1 MSNPLL
7 ADEGLPA
14 FDVLGPGDAEP
25 ALRARLEDNR
35 RRLRE
40 LLAAEGPTFAR
51 LIEPIETMQHRLNRT
66 WSPVSHLNAVR
77 NSEPLRQAYNACLPL
92 ISEYQ
97 TELGQNEALQR
108 AYQLILDREGD
119 ALDAEQRKL
128 LENAL
133 RDFRLAGV
141 ALDRTRKDQFK
152 ELMQKLAS
160 EQARFEEHVLDSA
173 AAWSRIVTDSA
184 VLAGLPQGV
193 IERAAAMAR
202 ERSTEGWLLT
212 LDQPTLQ
219 AVLTHADHEG
229 LRREFYE
236 AWNTRAS
243 DRFPLGA
250 QWDNAPV
257 IENILRW
264 RHEAAR
270 LLDFAHYTEY
280 SLATKMARSAAEVR
294 AFLENLAE
302 RCVPVARRELTELEA
317 FAGRKL
323 DAWDVPYYAERLQQR
338 RFAISDEELRPYF
351 PLPRVLHGLFE
362 VANRLYG
369 ISMHERRDIPV
380 WDSEVR
386 YFEIHAAQGERVG
399 GFYFDPYARPGKR
412 SGAWMDECLGRLEVG
427 GAQVLPV
434 AYLVCNLLP
443 PTGSRP
449 ALLSHEEVITLFHEF
464 GHGLHHML
472 TRVRYPSVAGING
485 VPWDA
490 VELPSQFMEN
500 FAWNPEVLGLI
511 SGHVASGAQ
520 LPRAMSERLLGTR
533 TFHAGLKTVRQLE
546 FALFDLRLHSE
557 HQPERGARVAEIL
570 QEVRAQVAV
579 VPVPEFN
586 RFAMSFGHIFAGGYA
601 AGYYSYKWA
610 EVLAADAFAAF
621 QEGGVFNAA
630 IAQRFL
636 DAILS
641 RGGSRDALEAFIDFR
656 GRKPDIAP
664 LLRQFGIAA

>member
-35 RRLRE
+35 RRLGE
-40 LLAAEGPTFAR
+40 LLAIEEPTFDR
-51 LIEPIETMQHRLNRT
+51 LIEPFETIQHRLNRT
-66 WSPVSHLNAVR
+66 WSPVSHLNAVK
-77 NSEPLRQAYNACLPL
+77 NSEALRGAYNACLPL

-97 TELGQNEALQR
+97 TELGQNETLQR
-108 AYQLILDREGD
+108 AYQGILDREAG

-141 ALDRTRKDQFK
+141 ALDRPRKERFK
-152 ELMQKLAS
+152 DLMQKLAS
-160 EQARFEEHVLDSA
+160 EQSRFEEHVLDSA
-173 AAWSRIVTDSA
+173 AAWSRTVTDA
-184 VLAGLPQGV
+184 NLLAGLPQAV
-193 IERAAAMAR
+193 IARAAALAK
-202 ERSTEGWLLT
+202 ERSTGGWLLT

-219 AVLTHADHEG
+219 AVLTHAQDAQ

-243 DRFPLGA
+243 DRFPRPGN
-250 QWDNAPV
+250 WDNAPV

-270 LLDFAHYTEY
+270 LLDFAHYTDY

-294 AFLENLAE
+294 AFLESLAE
-302 RCVPVARRELTELEA
+302 RCVPVARRELTELET
-317 FAGRKL
+317 FAERKL
-323 DAWDVPYYAERLQQR
+323 EAWDVAYYAERLQQR

-351 PLPRVLHGLFE
+351 PLARVLQGLFQ

-369 ISMHERRDIPV
+369 IRMHERRDIPV
-380 WDSEVR
+380 WDAEVR
-386 YFEIHAAQGERVG
+386 YFEIHDARDERVG
-399 GFYFDPYARPGKR
+399 GFYLDPYARAGKR
-412 SGAWMDECLGRLEVG
+412 SGAWMDECLGRLELGQVR
-427 GAQVLPV
+427 VLPV
-434 AYLVCNLLP
+434 AYLVCNILP
-443 PTGSRP
+443 PTGGQP
-449 ALLSHEEVITLFHEF
+449 ALLSHEEVVTLFHEF
-464 GHGLHHML
+464 GHGLHHLL

-500 FAWNPEVLGLI
+500 FAWNPEVLELI
-511 SGHVASGAQ
+511 SGHVTSGAQ
-520 LPRAMSERLLGTR
+520 LPRVMSERLRGTR
-533 TFHAGLKTVRQLE
+533 TFHAGLRTVRQLE

-557 HQPERGARVAEIL
+557 YQPESGARVAQIL

-621 QEGGVFNAA
+621 QEGGVFNPA

-656 GRKPDIAP
+656 GRKPDITP

>member
-1 MSNPLL
+1 
-7 ADEGLPA
+7 
-14 FDVLGPGDAEP
+14 
-25 ALRARLEDNR
+25 
-35 RRLRE
+35 
-40 LLAAEGPTFAR
+40 
-51 LIEPIETMQHRLNRT
+51 MQ
-66 WSPVSHLNAVR
+66 
-77 NSEPLRQAYNACLPL
+77 
-92 ISEYQ
+92 
-97 TELGQNEALQR
+97 
-108 AYQLILDREGD
+108 
-119 ALDAEQRKL
+119 
-128 LENAL
+128 
-133 RDFRLAGV
+133 RLA
-141 ALDRTRKDQFK
+141 R
-152 ELMQKLAS
+152 
-160 EQARFEEHVLDSA
+160 EQAKFEENVLDSA
-173 AAWSRIVTDSA
+173 GAWTRAVTDA
-184 VLAGLPQGV
+184 TELAGLPQAV
-193 IERAAAMAR
+193 VARAAAMAR
-202 ERSTEGWLLT
+202 EQSANGWLLT

-219 AVLTHADHEG
+219 AVLTHAQDEG

-243 DRFPLGA
+243 ERFPRGA

-294 AFLENLAE
+294 TFLESLAE

-323 DAWDVPYYAERLQQR
+323 AAWDVAYYAERLQQR
-338 RFAISDEELRPYF
+338 RFAISDDELRPYF
-351 PLPRVLHGLFE
+351 PLPHVLRGLFD
-362 VANRLYG
+362 VAQRLYG
-369 ISMHERRDIPV
+369 ISMHERRDLPV
-380 WDSEVR
+380 WDPAVR
-386 YFEIHAAQGERVG
+386 YFEIHNTGGERIG

-412 SGAWMDECLGRLEVG
+412 SGAWMDECLGRLEAG
-427 GAQVLPV
+427 GERVLPV
-434 AYLVCNLLP
+434 AYLVCNMLP
-443 PTGSRP
+443 PTSGQP

-464 GHGLHHML
+464 GHGLHHLL
-472 TRVRYPSVAGING
+472 TRMRYPSVAGING

-500 FAWNPEVLGLI
+500 FAWNPQVLELI
-511 SGHVASGAQ
+511 SSHAQTGAQ

-557 HQPERGARVAEIL
+557 YQPERGARIAEFL
-570 QEVRAQVAV
+570 QDVRAQVAV

-641 RGGSRDALEAFIDFR
+641 RGGSRDALEAFIEFR

>member
-40 LLAAEGPTFAR
+40 LLAAEDPTFAR

-66 WSPVSHLNAVR
+66 WSPVSHLNAVK

-108 AYQLILDREGD
+108 AYQLILDHEGD

-173 AAWSRIVTDSA
+173 AAWSRIVTDSS

-219 AVLTHADHEG
+219 AVLMHADHEG

-243 DRFPLGA
+243 DRFPRGA

-302 RCVPVARRELTELEA
+302 RCMPVARRELTELEA

-323 DAWDVPYYAERLQQR
+323 EAWDVPYYAERLQQR

-351 PLPRVLHGLFE
+351 PLPRVLQGLFE

-386 YFEIHAAQGERVG
+386 YFEIHDAQGERVG

-520 LPRAMSERLLGTR
+520 LPRATSERLLGTR

>member
-14 FDVLGPGDAEP
+14 FDALGPEDAEP
-25 ALRARLEDNR
+25 ALRARLADNR
-35 RRLRE
+35 RRLLE
-40 LLAAEGPTFAR
+40 LLAAEEHTFAR

-66 WSPVSHLNAVR
+66 WSPVSHLNAVK
-77 NSEPLRQAYNACLPL
+77 NSEPLRRAYNACLPL
-92 ISEYQ
+92 VSEYQ
-97 TELGQNEALQR
+97 TELGQNDALR
-108 AYQLILDREGD
+108 GAYQRILDREGS

-141 ALDRTRKDQFK
+141 ALDPARKERFK
-152 ELMQKLAS
+152 DLMQKLVL
-160 EQARFEEHVLDSA
+160 EQAKFEEHVLDSA
-173 AAWSRIVTDSA
+173 AAWTRAVTDHGL
-184 VLAGLPQGV
+184 LAGLPGAV

-202 ERSTEGWLLT
+202 ERAIDGWLFT
-212 LDQPTLQ
+212 LDQPTVQ
-219 AVLTHADHEG
+219 AVLTHAQDEG

-243 DRFPLGA
+243 ECFPRAGD
-250 QWDNAPV
+250 WDNAPL

-270 LLDFAHYTEY
+270 LLDFAHYTDY

-294 AFLENLAE
+294 AFLESLAE
-302 RCVPVARRELTELEA
+302 HCVPVARRELSELEA

-323 DAWDVPYYAERLQQR
+323 EAWDVPHYAELLQQR
-338 RFAISDEELRPYF
+338 LFAISDEEVRPYF
-351 PLPRVLHGLFE
+351 PLPRVLQGLFQ

-369 ISMHERRDIPV
+369 LSLHERRDVPV
-380 WDSEVR
+380 WHPDVR
-386 YFEIHAAQGERVG
+386 YFEIHDDRGGRVG
-399 GFYFDPYARPGKR
+399 GFYFDPYARAGKR
-412 SGAWMDECLGRLEVG
+412 SGAWMDECLGRLALECE
-427 GAQVLPV
+427 QVSPV
-434 AYLVCNLLP
+434 AYLVCNFLP
-443 PTGSRP
+443 PTGPQP
-449 ALLSHEEVITLFHEF
+449 ALLAHEEVITLFHEF
-464 GHGLHHML
+464 GHGLHHLL

-500 FAWNPEVLGLI
+500 YAWNPDVLELI
-511 SGHVASGAQ
+511 SSHVESGAP
-520 LPRAMSERLLGTR
+520 LPHAMIERLLGTR
-533 TFHAGLKTVRQLE
+533 TFHAGLRMVRQLE

-557 HQPERGARVAEIL
+557 YQPERGARVAEVL
-570 QEVRAQVAV
+570 QEVRARVAV
-579 VPVPEFN
+579 VPVPAFN

-621 QEGGVFNAA
+621 QEGGVFNSA
-630 IAQRFL
+630 IARRFL

-641 RGGSRDALEAFIDFR
+641 RGGSRDALEAFIEFR

-664 LLRQFGIAA
+664 LLRQCGIAA

>member
-7 ADEGLPA
+7 ADEGLPP

-40 LLAAEGPTFAR
+40 LLAMDDPTFAR
-51 LIEPIETMQHRLNRT
+51 LIEPIEAMQHRLNRT
-66 WSPVSHLNAVR
+66 WSPVSHLNAVK
-77 NSEPLRQAYNACLPL
+77 NSEPLRQAYNACLPV

-97 TELGQNEALQR
+97 TELGQNEALQH
-108 AYQLILDREGD
+108 AYQLILDREGGT
-119 ALDAEQRKL
+119 LDAEQRKL

-141 ALDRTRKDQFK
+141 ALDRARKDQFK
-152 ELMQKLAS
+152 ELMQKLAR

-173 AAWSRIVTDSA
+173 GAWSRVVTDSN
-184 VLAGLPQGV
+184 LLGGLPRGV
-193 IERAAAMAR
+193 IDRAAAIAR
-202 ERSTEGWLLT
+202 ERSIEGWVLT
-212 LDQPTLQ
+212 LDQPTYQ
-219 AVLTHADHEG
+219 AVVTHAHDES
-229 LRREFYE
+229 LRREFYA

-243 DRFPLGA
+243 DRFPLGSH
-250 QWDNAPV
+250 WDNAPV

-294 AFLENLAE
+294 AFLESLAE

-323 DAWDVPYYAERLQQR
+323 AAWDVPYFAERMQQR

-351 PLPRVLHGLFE
+351 PLPRVLTGLFE
-362 VANRLYG
+362 VASRLYG
-369 ISMHERRDIPV
+369 IRMHERRDIPV
-380 WDSEVR
+380 WDTEVR
-386 YFEIHAAQGERVG
+386 FFEIHDAHGERVG
-399 GFYFDPYARPGKR
+399 GFYFDPYARSGKR
-412 SGAWMDECLGRLEVG
+412 SGAWMDECLGRLDAG

-434 AYLVCNLLP
+434 AYLVCNILP
-443 PTGSRP
+443 PTGPRA

-464 GHGLHHML
+464 GHGLHHLL

-500 FAWNPEVLGLI
+500 FAWNPEVLELI

-557 HQPERGARVAEIL
+557 YQPERGARVAEIL

-641 RGGSRDALEAFIDFR
+641 RGGSRDALEAFIEFR

>member
-1 MSNPLL
+1 MRNPLL

-14 FDVLGPGDAEP
+14 FDLIGPDDAEP

-35 RRLRE
+35 RRLQE
-40 LLAAEGPTFAR
+40 LLAAPDHTFAG
-51 LIEPIETMQHRLNRT
+51 LIEPIEVMQHRMNRT

-77 NSEPLRQAYNACLPL
+77 NSEPLRRAYNACLPL
-92 ISEYQ
+92 ISAYQ

-108 AYQLILDREGD
+108 AYQLVLGREGG

-141 ALDRTRKDQFK
+141 ALDRPRKERFK
-152 ELMQKLAS
+152 ELMQKLAA
-160 EQARFEEHVLDSA
+160 EQARFEEHILDSA
-173 AAWSRIVTDSA
+173 AAWSRPVTDSSL
-184 VLAGLPQGV
+184 LAGLPEAV
-193 IERAAAMAR
+193 TARAAALAR
-202 ERSTEGWLLT
+202 EGSMEGWLLT
-212 LDQPTLQ
+212 LDQPTYQ
-219 AVLTHADHEG
+219 AVLTYAHDEG

-243 DRFPLGA
+243 ERFPGGA
-250 QWDNAPV
+250 RWDNSPV

-264 RHEAAR
+264 RHEAAC

-294 AFLENLAE
+294 AFLESLAE
-302 RCVPVARRELTELEA
+302 RCLPVARRELTELES
-317 FAGRKL
+317 FADRKL
-323 DAWDVPYYAERLQQR
+323 AGWDVPYYAERLQQR
-338 RFAISDEELRPYF
+338 RFAISDEEVRPYF
-351 PLPRVLHGLFE
+351 PLPRVLHGLFQ

-380 WDSEVR
+380 WDPEVR
-386 YFEIHAAQGERVG
+386 YFEIHGADAERIG
-399 GFYFDPYARPGKR
+399 GFYFDPYARTGKR
-412 SGAWMDECLGRLEVG
+412 SGAWMDECLGRLEG
-427 GAQVLPV
+427 GGERVLPV

-443 PTGSRP
+443 PTSTQP
-449 ALLSHEEVITLFHEF
+449 ALLNHGEVITLFHEF
-464 GHGLHHML
+464 GHGLHHLL

-500 FAWNPEVLGLI
+500 FAWNPEVLELI
-511 SGHVASGAQ
+511 SGHVASGAH
-520 LPRAMSERLLGTR
+520 LPRAMRERLLGTR
-533 TFHAGLKTVRQLE
+533 TFHAGLRTVRQLE
-546 FALFDLRLHSE
+546 FALFDLRLHSDY
-557 HQPERGARVAEIL
+557 QPERGARVAEIL
-570 QEVRAQVAV
+570 QDVRAQVAV
-579 VPVPEFN
+579 VPVPDFN
-586 RFAMSFGHIFAGGYA
+586 RFAMSFSHIFAGGYA

-621 QEGGVFNAA
+621 QESGVFNAA

-641 RGGSRDALEAFIDFR
+641 RGGSRDALEAFIEFR
-656 GRKPDIAP
+656 GREPDIAP

>member
-1 MSNPLL
+1 MRNPLL

-14 FDVLGPGDAEP
+14 FDLVGPDDAEP

-35 RRLRE
+35 RCLQE
-40 LLAAEGPTFAR
+40 LLAAEQHTFAG
-51 LIEPIETMQHRLNRT
+51 LIEPIEIMQHRMNRT
-66 WSPVSHLNAVR
+66 WSPVSHLNAVK
-77 NSEPLRQAYNACLPL
+77 NSEPLRRAYNACLPL

-108 AYQLILDREGD
+108 AYQQILDREAS

-141 ALDRTRKDQFK
+141 ALDRPRKERFK
-152 ELMQKLAS
+152 ELMQKLAR
-160 EQARFEEHVLDSA
+160 EQALFEEHVLDSA
-173 AAWSRIVTDSA
+173 AAWSRSVTDTSL
-184 VLAGLPQGV
+184 LAGLPQAV
-193 IERAAAMAR
+193 IARAAAIAR

-212 LDQPTLQ
+212 LDQPTYQ
-219 AVLTHADHEG
+219 AVLTHAHDAG

-243 DRFPLGA
+243 DRFPRSGD
-250 QWDNAPV
+250 WNNAPV

-294 AFLENLAE
+294 AFLESLAQ
-302 RCVPVARRELTELEA
+302 RCVPVARRELNELES
-317 FAGRKL
+317 FAGHPL
-323 DAWDVPYYAERLQQR
+323 EAWDVPYYAERLQQR

-351 PLPRVLHGLFE
+351 PLPRVLQGLFK
-362 VANRLYG
+362 VAQRLYG
-369 ISMHERRDIPV
+369 ISMLERRDIPV
-380 WDSEVR
+380 WDAHVR
-386 YFEIHAAQGERVG
+386 YFEIHDARSERIG

-412 SGAWMDECLGRLEVG
+412 SGAWMDECLGRLETPG
-427 GAQVLPV
+427 ERVLPV

-443 PTGSRP
+443 PTDGQA
-449 ALLSHEEVITLFHEF
+449 ALLSHDEVITLFHEF
-464 GHGLHHML
+464 GHGLHHLL

-500 FAWNPEVLGLI
+500 FAWNPEVLELI
-511 SGHVASGAQ
+511 SGHVANGAH

-533 TFHAGLKTVRQLE
+533 TFHAGLRTVRQLE

-557 HQPERGARVAEIL
+557 YQPERGARVAEIL
-570 QEVRAQVAV
+570 QDVRAHVAV

-641 RGGSRDALEAFIDFR
+641 RGGSRDALEAFIEFR
-656 GRKPDIAP
+656 GREPDIAP